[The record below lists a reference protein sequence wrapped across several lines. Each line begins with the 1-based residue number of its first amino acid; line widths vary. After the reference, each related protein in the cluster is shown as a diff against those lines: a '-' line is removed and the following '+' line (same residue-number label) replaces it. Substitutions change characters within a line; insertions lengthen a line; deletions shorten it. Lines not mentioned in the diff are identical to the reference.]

1 MDEAQATIA
10 PALARVTTTKS
21 VRLLNVEIDN
31 ISMVDLIDRLGRDG
45 GFVITPNVD
54 HLMKLQR
61 SRAFHDVYAKADY
74 RVCDSQILL
83 FVSKFLGTP
92 VVEKLS
98 GSDLFPAFYQR
109 YARDDA
115 QTIFLLGAGPG
126 VADRAQAKINAK
138 VGRHMVVGA
147 HSPSFGFEKN
157 DAECD
162 AIVDLINASGATV
175 LAVGAGAPKQEMW
188 IAQHRHRLP
197 NVKVLLPIGAT
208 IDFEA
213 GNVSRA
219 PTWVSNAGLE
229 WAYRIV
235 CEPRRLWKRYLGDAL
250 PFFRLVLQQR
260 LQRYASPWERASG

>member
-1 MDEAQATIA
+1 MTGFASVIASEQPRAKTDAT
-10 PALARVTTTKS
+10 
-21 VRLLNVEIDN
+21 VRMLNVTIDN
-31 ISMVDLIDRLGRDG
+31 ITMADLVTRLGRDG

-54 HLMKLQR
+54 HLMKLQN
-61 SRAFHDVYAKADY
+61 SRAFHDVYAQADY

-92 VVEKLS
+92 VVEKIS
-98 GSDLFPAFYQR
+98 GSDLFPAFYR
-109 YARDDA
+109 HHARDDA

-126 VADRAQAKINAK
+126 VAARAQTKINET

-157 DAECD
+157 AAECE
-162 AIVDLINASGATV
+162 AIVDMINESGATV

-188 IAQHRHRLP
+188 IASYRHRLP
-197 NVKVLLPIGAT
+197 KVKVLLPIGAT

-219 PTWVSNAGLE
+219 PAWVSHAGLE
-229 WAYRIV
+229 WAYRIA

-250 PFFRLVLQQR
+250 PFFRLVLLQR
-260 LQRYASPWERASG
+260 LQRYASPWERA